1 MTGFSSESSEH
12 WSTAVA
18 ELSFPLPDLGEGLI
32 EATVLEWLVAV
43 GDQVERNQP
52 IVEVETTKSALELPS
67 PQAGIVSRLGGE
79 EGAVINVGE
88 ELIAFTVPDEQAG
101 IIGVV
106 PEEKKAKRRV
116 RLSANLE
123 ED

>member
-1 MTGFSSESSEH
+1 M
-12 WSTAVA
+12 A

-43 GDQVERNQP
+43 GDHVERNQP

-67 PQAGIVSRLGGE
+67 PQAGVVSRLGGP
-79 EGAVINVGE
+79 EGGVISVGD

-116 RLSANLE
+116 RLSAALD